1 MDNNAPN
8 KPATTAHKV
17 RMKHTYFA
25 ISFGGGS
32 VIAVLPICLENILE
46 KICKKKVDSSQKERL
61 KRRRKDSRGGAEF
74 VRKVKI
80 RLYARKAFTIPRKE
94 PLLMYSPHNFIK
106 YESLGVYNDPRCLFT
121 LRMCT
126 LLYPSSSSGKVAGVV
141 WYKII
146 NSVNKM
152 VLDKDAKCAH
162 IDALATNARSI

>member
-1 MDNNAPN
+1 
-8 KPATTAHKV
+8 
-17 RMKHTYFA
+17 
-25 ISFGGGS
+25 
-32 VIAVLPICLENILE
+32 
-46 KICKKKVDSSQKERL
+46 VDSSQKERL

-106 YESLGVYNDPRCLFT
+106 YESLGVHNDPRCLFT

-141 WYKII
+141 WYK
-146 NSVNKM
+146 S
-152 VLDKDAKCAH
+152 H
-162 IDALATNARSI
+162 QFG

>member
-1 MDNNAPN
+1 
-8 KPATTAHKV
+8 
-17 RMKHTYFA
+17 
-25 ISFGGGS
+25 
-32 VIAVLPICLENILE
+32 
-46 KICKKKVDSSQKERL
+46 
-61 KRRRKDSRGGAEF
+61 
-74 VRKVKI
+74 
-80 RLYARKAFTIPRKE
+80 
-94 PLLMYSPHNFIK
+94 MYSPHNFIQ
-106 YESLGVYNDPRCLFT
+106 YESLGVHNDPRCLFT

>member
-1 MDNNAPN
+1 M
-8 KPATTAHKV
+8 
-17 RMKHTYFA
+17 
-25 ISFGGGS
+25 
-32 VIAVLPICLENILE
+32 IAVLPICLENILE
-46 KICKKKVDSSQKERL
+46 KICEKKVDSSQKERL

-94 PLLMYSPHNFIK
+94 PLLMYSPHNFIQ
-106 YESLGVYNDPRCLFT
+106 YESLGVHNDPRCLFT

>member
-1 MDNNAPN
+1 M
-8 KPATTAHKV
+8 
-17 RMKHTYFA
+17 
-25 ISFGGGS
+25 
-32 VIAVLPICLENILE
+32 
-46 KICKKKVDSSQKERL
+46 
-61 KRRRKDSRGGAEF
+61 RKF
-74 VRKVKI
+74 VRKKWILRKKRDLKDDEKRRSRICAEVKI

-94 PLLMYSPHNFIK
+94 PLLMYSPHNFIQ
-106 YESLGVYNDPRCLFT
+106 YESLGVHNDPRCLFT

>member
-1 MDNNAPN
+1 MR
-8 KPATTAHKV
+8 KKW
-17 RMKHTYFA
+17 
-25 ISFGGGS
+25 I
-32 VIAVLPICLENILE
+32 LP
-46 KICKKKVDSSQKERL
+46 KKRDLKDDE
-61 KRRRKDSRGGAEF
+61 KRRSRICVE
-74 VRKVKI
+74 VKI

-94 PLLMYSPHNFIK
+94 PLLMYSPHNFIQ
-106 YESLGVYNDPRCLFT
+106 YESLGVHNDPRCLFT